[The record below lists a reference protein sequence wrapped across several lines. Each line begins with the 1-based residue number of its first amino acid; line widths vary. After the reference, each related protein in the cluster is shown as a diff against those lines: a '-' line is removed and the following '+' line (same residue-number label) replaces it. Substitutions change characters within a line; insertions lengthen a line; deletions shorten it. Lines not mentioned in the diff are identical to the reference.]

1 MSIIMADFLKK
12 TPSGIIR
19 AMNMLMER
27 YADIILRRALRL
39 REGDVLSINA
49 ESENSDFAHLIARKA
64 REITGNGSYIQNIEN
79 GKVTDT
85 EEAAS
90 DFAIGKKPTA
100 LLYLPVYRKYG
111 SAESGTLLS
120 APEIQRFRHLSDPL
134 DISSPAIPFATA
146 PVPSADWGSVLDG
159 DGGLRLASALIS
171 DLLGLDEDDYLSE
184 GDDDILLY
192 ERDRLNG
199 MELTGGRITD
209 EEGTDLAFSF
219 LPGSVFACSVAQ
231 LGNGRKFLPA
241 VAAADIFR
249 ALDSASADGYFTATR
264 PFMLFGRIV
273 RSFSARV
280 EKGRITDFTADDE
293 TGRLMELYLS
303 QDENAG
309 RVSELSLAEEGSRAA
324 SIECFALPEWDRM
337 RSICLTL
344 GGPRPESL
352 ATDEARRMA
361 NDSLLTLSIPIG
373 SDASEL
379 ICTGKDGETA
389 VMEDGYIR
397 EE

>member
-1 MSIIMADFLKK
+1 MPEYFLKNML
-12 TPSGIIR
+12 SDIIR
-19 AMNMLMER
+19 GMNMLMER

-159 DGGLRLASALIS
+159 DLRLASTLIS

-184 GDDDILLY
+184 GDDDIILY

-209 EEGTDLAFSF
+209 EEGTDLSFSF
-219 LPGSVFACSVAQ
+219 LPGSVFSCSVIQ
-231 LGNGRKFLPA
+231 LASGRKFIPA
-241 VAAADIFR
+241 IAASDIFR
-249 ALDSASADGYFTATR
+249 ALDSASAEGYFTATR

-293 TGRLMELYLS
+293 TARLMELFLS

-309 RVSELSLAEEGSRAA
+309 RVSELSLAEEGSRASA
-324 SIECFALPEWDRM
+324 IECFALPEWDRM

-352 ATDEARRMA
+352 ATDEARRKA

-379 ICTGKDGETA
+379 ICTGNDGEIA